1 MKNSTQF
8 AAGRRF
14 DVVCLGRF
22 AVDFYAQQ
30 IGARLEDVASF
41 IARRIPAYQAA
52 NRGYLTV
59 AVGCTGGQHRSVY
72 LVDRLA
78 ARFAAEYPGVL
89 ARHTGLEP
97 R

>member
-1 MKNSTQF
+1 MAEF
-8 AAGRRF
+8 LAAQP
-14 DVVCLGRF
+14 
-22 AVDFYAQQ
+22 AVNEFM
-30 IGARLEDVASF
+30 EDVAGF

-59 AVGCTGGQHRSVY
+59 AIGCTGGQHRSVY
-72 LVDRLA
+72 LADRLA
-78 ARFAAEYPGVL
+78 ARVADLYPGVL

>member
-1 MKNSTQF
+1 LDAPVAEFLDAQP
-8 AAGRRF
+8 
-14 DVVCLGRF
+14 
-22 AVDFYAQQ
+22 AVAEF
-30 IGARLEDVASF
+30 LNDVASF